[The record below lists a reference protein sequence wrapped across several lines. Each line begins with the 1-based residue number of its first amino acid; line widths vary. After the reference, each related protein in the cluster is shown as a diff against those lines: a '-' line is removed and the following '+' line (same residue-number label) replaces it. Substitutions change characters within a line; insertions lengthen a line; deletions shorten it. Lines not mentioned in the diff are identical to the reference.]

1 MNAIS
6 PISFSSCYSFGQ
18 GAVTPARM
26 AAALKAAGI
35 AILPLTD
42 MMSLAGLP
50 EAMTAAA
57 NFGLSLLTGVSCT
70 TAGGTSLRFYPDDH
84 QAFTSLN
91 ASISHYH
98 CLRSRTAGFNPDT
111 ALWLKLLGNGRIIIG
126 GTIDR
131 EILAILTATDWKCF
145 LALEDSLSVARYH
158 ETASLARHFAIPV
171 ILAPHLT
178 AATTE
183 DINLNRLIR
192 AIDSGALL
200 NDIQTEE
207 SALPRELKKY
217 ADMAARFPEAAA
229 ENRKFC
235 SQPGWIPVE
244 GKLQMPQ
251 FCSNSAESIDLLRRL
266 AVEGLQ
272 RRFGQLSSEIQNRFA
287 SELEIIEKLGFA
299 DYFLVVNDITIKA
312 RELGHRVLGR
322 GSAAN
327 SLISYALDFTQ
338 VDPLKYNLYFERF
351 LNSARKSPP
360 DIDLD
365 FSWRIRDQIYQYLLE
380 RWGSDKV
387 AMICTHISLRG
398 RAALR
403 ETGKT
408 LGIRKSDL
416 DAAAALI
423 GHSSLAQFL
432 ADPERVARFKMP
444 DERRKILSPMFKLAA
459 QIEGIPTHFSIH
471 AGGIVIAPGSIHEFT
486 PTMPSSKALPI
497 TQLEMHG
504 AERFGLVK
512 LDLLSQRSLGVYSDL
527 ASAAAAD
534 DRSERS
540 ITNDQPSDCSPAIT
554 LPPSDPE
561 LIENDQQV
569 ASALANGRTM
579 GVFYI
584 ESPGMRGLLKKLGCR
599 TYLGL
604 VAASSII
611 RPGVAESGMMQEYI
625 RRHHHGSWQPL
636 HPIMGEL
643 LGETYGV
650 MVYQEDVMKV
660 AHHIAGFSL
669 AEADVL
675 RRAMSGKERSHDRM
689 AATRQRF
696 LDGAAA
702 RNIPIGTASEIW
714 RQIDSFCG
722 YAFCKA
728 HSAAYAVLSL
738 ELLWFKVHF
747 PGPFMTAVLNNRGG
761 FYGSQAYVSEARRLG
776 LQILPPDINSSQADF
791 TCREKQI
798 LTGLSFINSLQQPT
812 IIKIISERSAA
823 PFSSFADF
831 IARIRPAADELE
843 ALTGSGAMRSFGT
856 RAALRWRAK
865 LMNTGSLFDEPLPA
879 LPPLAMAAETRPANI
894 AAEIRSLG
902 FSVTGHPLELIRS
915 PVNCCPADRLP
926 EMIGRHV
933 KICGLLTAAKS
944 VTTSRSERMKF
955 LTIED
960 RTGLIEVVMF
970 PRAWEKCRQVLD
982 YTSVVEIS
990 GSVKSDQGSITLH
1003 GETLTRHNLQE
1014 S

>member
-1 MNAIS
+1 MILIS
-6 PISFSSCYSFGQ
+6 PISFSSCYSFGH
-18 GAVTPARM
+18 GAVTPAKM
-26 AAALKAAGI
+26 AAALKTAGL
-35 AILPLTD
+35 ATLPLTD
-42 MMSLAGLP
+42 RMSLAGLP
-50 EAMTAAA
+50 EALSATQ
-57 NFGLSLLTGVSCT
+57 NLELSLLVGVSCV
-70 TAGGTSLRFYPDDH
+70 TAGRTSLRFYPDDH

-98 CLRSRTAGFNPDT
+98 HLRGQTAGFSPDP
-111 ALWLKLLGNGRIIIG
+111 AIWLKIKGSGRIVIG
-126 GTIDR
+126 GHIDR
-131 EILAILTATDWKCF
+131 ELTALLISTGWKCF
-145 LALEDSLSVARYH
+145 LALEDSLSLARH
-158 ETASLARHFAIPV
+158 EETASLARHHNLPMI
-171 ILAPHLT
+171 IAPHLT
-178 AATTE
+178 ATTT
-183 DINLNRLIR
+183 DDLSLNRLIR

-200 NDIQTEE
+200 NDVPTEE
-207 SALPRELKKY
+207 SAMPVELKKC

-235 SQPGWIPVE
+235 SQPTWIPGE
-244 GKLQMPQ
+244 GRLHMPQ
-251 FCSNSAESIDLLRRL
+251 FCPNSAESVRLLRQL
-266 AVEGLQ
+266 ASEGLQ
-272 RRFGQLSSEIQNRFA
+272 RRYGKLNSEIENRFA
-287 SELEIIEKLGFA
+287 GELEVIEKLGFA

-360 DIDLD
+360 DVDLD
-365 FSWRIRDQIYQYLLE
+365 FSWRIRDQIYQHLLE

-408 LGIRKSDL
+408 LGIKKADL
-416 DAAAALI
+416 DAATALI

-432 ADPERVARFKMP
+432 ADPERGVRFKMP
-444 DERRKILSPMFKLAA
+444 DERRKILNPLFKLAA

-486 PTMPSSKALPI
+486 PTMPSSKVLPI
-497 TQLEMHG
+497 TQLEMRG
-504 AERFGLVK
+504 IERFGLVK

-527 ASAAAAD
+527 AAAANSD
-534 DRSERS
+534 DRSEISTGSGRFS
-540 ITNDQPSDCSPAIT
+540 GCAPAIT
-554 LPPSDPE
+554 MPPSDPE
-561 LIENDQQV
+561 LIENDPQI
-569 ASALANGRTM
+569 ASALADGRTM

-584 ESPGMRGLLKKLGCR
+584 ESPGMRGLLQKLGCR

-643 LGETYGV
+643 LAETYGV

-696 LDGAAA
+696 LDGAAV
-702 RNIPIGTASEIW
+702 RNIPAATAGEIW

-728 HSAAYAVLSL
+728 HSAAYAVLSM

-747 PGPFMTAVLNNRGG
+747 PGPFMTAVINNRGG
-761 FYGSQAYVSEARRLG
+761 FYGLQAYISEARRLG
-776 LQILPPDINSSQADF
+776 LQTLPPEISHSETEF
-791 TCREKQI
+791 TWKNGQI
-798 LTGLSFINSLQQPT
+798 LTGLGFINGLKQAT
-812 IIKIISERSAA
+812 IARIISERSKTAFA
-823 PFSSFADF
+823 SFADF
-831 IARIRPAADELE
+831 IARTRPAADELE
-843 ALTGSGAMRSFGT
+843 AMTDSGALHCFGS
-856 RAALRWRAK
+856 RAALRWQAK
-865 LMNTGSLFDEPLPA
+865 LTNTGSLFSEPSPA
-879 LPPLAMAAETRPANI
+879 LPPMAMKTETRAENI
-894 AAEIRSLG
+894 AAEIRSMG
-902 FSVTGHPLELIRS
+902 FSVSGHPLELIK
-915 PVNCCPADRLP
+915 PPINFCPAEKLP
-926 EMIGRHV
+926 TMTGKQV
-933 KICGLLTAAKS
+933 KIYGLLIAAKS
-944 VTTSRSERMKF
+944 VTTSRNERMKF
-955 LTIED
+955 LTLED

-970 PRAWEKCRQVLD
+970 PRAWEKCRQLLD
-982 YTSVVEIS
+982 HSSVVEIT
-990 GSVKSDQGSITLH
+990 GCVKSDQGSITLH
-1003 GETLTRHNLQE
+1003 GETLTSHNLQE